1 VEGTCLPQDFGI
13 VTELGEAENEAHAT
27 HAAWAQ
33 HSGGGGDRQISEQ
46 AADLQH
52 CGAEE
57 GP

>member
-1 VEGTCLPQDFGI
+1 MKPMPLT
-13 VTELGEAENEAHAT
+13 
-27 HAAWAQ
+27 Q
-33 HSGGGGDRQISEQ
+33 HGLSIPGGGDRQISEQ